1 MTNSNNAEAFI
12 ERVRSLAPLA
22 RGSERR
28 VAIRQKI
35 TESEN
40 IVRRDHGAPALGAFL
55 QQARQ
60 QAAAEVTR
68 NTRNNVAT
76 RTAEFFQEVSE
87 ELALRMR
94 LTIRERDDDTFQ
106 VEINAQA
113 AGGIPQVVKSG
124 FYSLAA
130 AREWIDSDPGNTLI
144 KVVIEKYDK

>member
-1 MTNSNNAEAFI
+1 MTNSNHAEAFI

-40 IVRRDHGAPALGAFL
+40 VVRRDHGAAALGAFL

-60 QAAAEVTR
+60 QATAEVTR
-68 NTRNNVAT
+68 NTRNNVST
-76 RTAEFFQEVSE
+76 RNADFFQEVSE

-94 LTIRERDDDTFQ
+94 LTVRERDDDTFQ
-106 VEINAQA
+106 VEVNAQTT
-113 AGGIPQVVKSG
+113 GGLPHVVKSG

-130 AREWIDSDPGNTLI
+130 AREWIDSDAGNTLI
-144 KVVIEKYDK
+144 KAVMEKYDK